1 MLGIVLALKLP
12 TILILS
18 WAFRQPEESLQPGR
32 RYWWVFAVAGVHF
45 LLAILSLTGEKS
57 SLSELFIAYPLIWS
71 VLLRDRLRRL
81 VPIPASLWLMA
92 VGICLFLWF
101 EETWVIVDHRSPPL
115 RHYVHYFGFYVGM
128 AVTIVCLYTRYRY
141 SALQTFIVGGL
152 WGVLV
157 EQQWKGPKMLFSRAI
172 VEALAFG
179 LYIFPVYG
187 LYLAAPRLLF
197 FEEFSLSGQ
206 TSRWQGLWLFLGITA
221 LPLVSWAIWS
231 AMLQAAGFD
240 RSCVP

>member
-12 TILILS
+12 TILILA
-18 WAFRQPEESLQPGR
+18 WVFLHPEESFHSGR
-32 RYWWVFAVAGVHF
+32 RYLGVLTVVAVHI
-45 LLAILSLTGEKS
+45 LLALLSLTGEKS
-57 SLSELFIAYPLIWS
+57 SLAEMFIAYPLIWS

-81 VPIPASLWLMA
+81 VPVPASFWLMA
-92 VGICLFLWF
+92 VGICLLLWF

-115 RHYVHYFGFYVGM
+115 RHYVHYFGFYAGT
-128 AVTIVCLYTRYRY
+128 AATIVWLYTRYRY
-141 SALQTFIVGGL
+141 TTLQTFVVGGL

-157 EQQWKGPKMLFSRAI
+157 EQQWKGPKMLASGAV

-197 FEEFSLSGQ
+197 FEEFGLSNR
-206 TSRWQGLWLFLGITA
+206 TSRWQGFWLFLGITV
-221 LPLVSWAIWS
+221 LPLVTWAIWS
-231 AMLQAAGFD
+231 AGLQAAGFN
-240 RSCVP
+240 RTGVP

>member
-12 TILILS
+12 TILILA
-18 WAFRQPEESLQPGR
+18 WAFRRPEELFRRGR
-32 RYWWVFAVAGVHF
+32 RYWAVFTVVAVHI

-81 VPIPASLWLMA
+81 VPIPASIWLMA
-92 VGICLFLWF
+92 VGICLLLWF
-101 EETWVIVDHRSPPL
+101 EETWVIVDLRSPPQ
-115 RHYVHYFGFYVGM
+115 RHYVHYFGFYAGM
-128 AVTIVCLYTRYRY
+128 ALTIVWLYTRYRY
-141 SALQTFIVGGL
+141 TALQSFIVGGL

-157 EQQWKGPKMLFSRAI
+157 EQQWKGPKILVSGAI

-197 FEEFSLSGQ
+197 FEEFSLSSQ
-206 TSRWQGLWLFLGITA
+206 TSRCQGLWLFLGITA

-240 RSCVP
+240 RSGVP

>member
-12 TILILS
+12 TILILA
-18 WAFRQPEESLQPGR
+18 WAFRHPEESFHLGR
-32 RYWWVFAVAGVHF
+32 RYWGVFTVVAVHI
-45 LLAILSLTGEKS
+45 LLALLSLTGEKS
-57 SLSELFIAYPLIWS
+57 NLSEMFVAYPLIWS

-81 VPIPASLWLMA
+81 VPIPASIWLMA
-92 VGICLFLWF
+92 VGICLLLWF

-115 RHYVHYFGFYVGM
+115 RHYVHYFGFYAGM
-128 AVTIVCLYTRYRY
+128 AATIVWLYTRYRY
-141 SALQTFIVGGL
+141 TALQTFVVGGL

-157 EQQWKGPKMLFSRAI
+157 EQQWKGPKMLVSGAV
-172 VEALAFG
+172 VEALTFG

-197 FEEFSLSGQ
+197 FEEFSRSSR
-206 TSRWQGLWLFLGITA
+206 TSRWQGLWLFLGITV

-231 AMLQAAGFD
+231 AGLQAAGFD
-240 RSCVP
+240 RSGVP

>member
-12 TILILS
+12 TILILV
-18 WAFRQPEESLQPGR
+18 WAFRQPEESFHLGR
-32 RYWWVFAVAGVHF
+32 RYWGVFTVVAVHT
-45 LLAILSLTGEKS
+45 LLALLSLTGEKS
-57 SLSELFIAYPLIWS
+57 SLSEMFVAYPLILS

-81 VPIPASLWLMA
+81 VPIPASIWLMA
-92 VGICLFLWF
+92 AVICLLLWF
-101 EETWVIVDHRSPPL
+101 EETWVIVDLRSPPL
-115 RHYVHYFGFYVGM
+115 RHYVHYFGFYGGI

-157 EQQWKGPKMLFSRAI
+157 EQQWKGPKMVVSGAI

-197 FEEFSLSGQ
+197 FEEFSLSSR
-206 TSRWQGLWLFLGITA
+206 TSWWQGLWLFLGITA

-231 AMLQAAGFD
+231 AMLQAAAFD
-240 RSCVP
+240 RSGVP

>member
-12 TILILS
+12 TILILA
-18 WAFRQPEESLQPGR
+18 WVFRHPEESFHLGR
-32 RYWWVFAVAGVHF
+32 RYWGVFTVVAVHI
-45 LLAILSLTGEKS
+45 LLALLSLTGEKL
-57 SLSELFIAYPLIWS
+57 SLSEMFVAYPLIWS

-81 VPIPASLWLMA
+81 VLIPASIWLMA
-92 VGICLFLWF
+92 VGICLLLWF

-115 RHYVHYFGFYVGM
+115 RHYVHYFGFYAGM
-128 AVTIVCLYTRYRY
+128 ALTILWLYSRYRY
-141 SALQTFIVGGL
+141 SALQTFVVGGL

-157 EQQWKGPKMLFSRAI
+157 EQQWKGPKMLVSGAV
-172 VEALAFG
+172 VEALAFS

-197 FEEFSLSGQ
+197 FEEFSLSSR
-206 TSRWQGLWLFLGITA
+206 TSRWQAIWLFLGITV

-231 AMLQAAGFD
+231 AVLQTAGFE
-240 RSCVP
+240 RSGVP

>member
-12 TILILS
+12 TILILA
-18 WAFRQPEESLQPGR
+18 WVFLHPEESFHLGR
-32 RYWWVFAVAGVHF
+32 RYWGVFTVVAVHI
-45 LLAILSLTGEKS
+45 LLALLSLTGEKS
-57 SLSELFIAYPLIWS
+57 SLSEMFIAYPLIWS

-81 VPIPASLWLMA
+81 LPIPASFWLMA
-92 VGICLFLWF
+92 VGICLLLWF

-115 RHYVHYFGFYVGM
+115 RHYVHYFGFYAGM
-128 AVTIVCLYTRYRY
+128 AATIVWLYTRYRFT
-141 SALQTFIVGGL
+141 ALQTFVVGGL

-157 EQQWKGPKMLFSRAI
+157 EQQFDGPKMLASGAV
-172 VEALAFG
+172 VEALTFG

-197 FEEFSLSGQ
+197 FEEFSLSNR
-206 TSRWQGLWLFLGITA
+206 TSRWQGLWLFLGITV

-231 AMLQAAGFD
+231 AGLQAAGFD
-240 RSCVP
+240 RTGVP